1 MTNFSEI
8 AASVAKHLSRDDA
21 RKSAI
26 IAANPQVF
34 YALDAGELDQ
44 MSASEAAARTLK
56 ERGVR
61 LNTGEDGLRALE
73 LFNAGMDW
81 GRGAARFGGQ
91 PGSWS
96 ADAADLPSDNAL
108 AKFFHDLGQT

>member
-1 MTNFSEI
+1 MTNFAEL

-21 RKSAI
+21 KKSAV
-26 IAANPQVF
+26 IAANPDHF
-34 YALDAGELDQ
+34 YALDARELDE
-44 MSASEAAARTLK
+44 MSASEAATRTLK

-81 GRGAARFGGQ
+81 GRGSARFNGATGR
-91 PGSWS
+91 WA
-96 ADAADLPSDNAL
+96 ADASDNAI
-108 AKFFHDLGQT
+108 AKFFRELEE